1 MVEMKKDSNL
11 NSALEIWTDALN
23 QIANIFNNERKKRY
37 SEVDFNIPSK
47 LQLTSIF
54 YKIRK
59 SKFICYRWF

>member
-47 LQLTSIF
+47 LQLTLIF
-54 YKIRK
+54 YKIR
-59 SKFICYRWF
+59 